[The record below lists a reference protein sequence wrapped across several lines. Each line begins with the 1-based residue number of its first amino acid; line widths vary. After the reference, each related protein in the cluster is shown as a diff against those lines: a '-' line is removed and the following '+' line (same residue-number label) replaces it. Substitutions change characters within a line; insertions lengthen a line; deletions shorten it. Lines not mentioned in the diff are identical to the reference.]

1 MTLRLPLPDG
11 TTPRVLVLDP
21 GPRASETVQSLLDQG
36 ALVDVRCA
44 APDARLEDLAGR
56 RLITLRTD
64 AGLGTDPAID
74 LASYD
79 VVLRDP
85 LHGNRADGSDVTAPV
100 DATADTIPARGTGR
114 VILVGGGPGP
124 LGLLTLDGL
133 EAIRSADVL
142 VCDRLAPLAALEQ
155 ARPDA
160 EVVHVGKIPRGEF
173 TPQEQINQVLVDRAL
188 AGKVVVRLKGGDNFV
203 FGRGGEEWNAC
214 VEAGLPVTVIPG
226 VSSSIAVPGLAGVP
240 VTHRNL
246 TQGFVVVSGHVAP
259 DDPRSEVGWDALAR
273 LGLTIVVLMGV
284 AALPEISARL
294 INAGMDP
301 ATPAASI
308 ADGGMPS
315 QRQVRADLATLP
327 LAAAAEDIGAPAVTV
342 IGAAVAALLPQPPA

>member
-11 TTPRVLVLDP
+11 TTPRVLVLEP
-21 GPRASETVQSLLDQG
+21 GPRASETVQALLDQG
-36 ALVDVRCA
+36 ARVDVRCA
-44 APDARLEDLAGR
+44 APDARLRDLAGR
-56 RLITLRTD
+56 HLIALRTN
-64 AGLGTDPAID
+64 AD
-74 LASYD
+74 LDLSAYD

-85 LHGNRADGSDVTAPV
+85 LREQGVEVSPSSPSP
-100 DATADTIPARGTGR
+100 ATTFGH
-114 VILVGGGPGP
+114 VVLVGGGPGP
-124 LGLLTLDGL
+124 LGLLTLAGL
-133 EAIRSADVL
+133 DAIRSADVL

-173 TPQEQINQVLVDRAL
+173 TPQEQINQILVDRAL
-188 AGKVVVRLKGGDNFV
+188 AGKTVVRLKGGDNFV

-240 VTHRNL
+240 LTHRHL

-259 DDPRSEVGWDALAR
+259 DDARSDVDWDALAR

-284 AALPEISARL
+284 AALPEIAERL
-294 INAGMDP
+294 ISAGMDP
-301 ATPAASI
+301 STPAASI
-308 ADGGMPS
+308 ADGGMTS
-315 QRQVRADLATLP
+315 QRQVRSTLAALP
-327 LAAAAEDIGAPAVTV
+327 GAAAEQDIGAPAVTV
-342 IGAAVAALLPQPPA
+342 IGPAVAALLPQTSV